1 MNLKASRI
9 LLTGAAGGIGC
20 ATAKAL
26 ARSGAKVVLIDRNSA
41 ALNKLVEEM
50 RVLGGHGI
58 PLMADLTRAEER
70 TRVVAQAT
78 MALGGFDALINLAG
92 VLDFTPFDSQDPA
105 MIERTI
111 AVNLTMPM
119 QLVQSCL
126 PTLLAQG
133 KGRVVNVGS
142 TFGSIGFPFFAA
154 YSASKFGLR
163 GFSQALRRELAGSG
177 VGVTYIAPRATR
189 TPLNTSA
196 VVQMNEAL
204 KVAMDSP
211 DLVGAAI
218 AKALE
223 EERDEVY
230 LGWPEKL
237 FVRLNALL
245 PRLVDGAL
253 RKQHSTMRE
262 YASGVRL

>member
-1 MNLKASRI
+1 MNLKACRI

-20 ATAKAL
+20 ATARAL
-26 ARSGAKVVLIDRNSA
+26 ARAGARVALIDRNPA
-41 ALNKLVEEM
+41 ALAKLAEEM
-50 RVLGGHGI
+50 NVLGGHGI
-58 PLMADLTRAEER
+58 PLTADLARIEER
-70 TRVVAQAT
+70 TRVVTQAT
-78 MALGGFDALINLAG
+78 TALGGIDALINLAG
-92 VLDFTPFDSQDPA
+92 VLDFAPFDSQDPA

-126 PTLLAQG
+126 PIMLAQG
-133 KGRVVNVGS
+133 RGRVVNVGS

-163 GFSQALRRELAGSG
+163 GFSQALRRELSGSG
-177 VGVTYIAPRATR
+177 VGVTYVAPRATR

-196 VVQMNEAL
+196 VVRMNEAL

-211 DLVGAAI
+211 ELVGAAI
-218 AKALE
+218 ARALE
-223 EERDEVY
+223 QERDEVY

-253 RKQHSTMRE
+253 RKQQSTMRG
-262 YASGVRL
+262 YASGVRA